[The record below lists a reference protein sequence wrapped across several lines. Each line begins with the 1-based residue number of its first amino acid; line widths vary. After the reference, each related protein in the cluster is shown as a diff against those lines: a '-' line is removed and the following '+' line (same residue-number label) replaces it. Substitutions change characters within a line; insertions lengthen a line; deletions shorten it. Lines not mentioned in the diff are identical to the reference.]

1 MKKIKKKLLKLTN
14 KLLYKKYN
22 YFLQLIKFLN
32 KKKLIKNSI
41 NIKKFRKKSF
51 WLVKKEI

>member
-22 YFLQLIKFLN
+22 YFLQLTKFLN